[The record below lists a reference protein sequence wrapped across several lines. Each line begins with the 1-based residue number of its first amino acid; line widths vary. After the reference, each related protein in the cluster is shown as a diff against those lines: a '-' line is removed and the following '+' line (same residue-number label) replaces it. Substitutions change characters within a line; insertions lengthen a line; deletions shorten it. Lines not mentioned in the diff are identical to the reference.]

1 MTIYEKLGNILI
13 ARKLHAHT
21 HMCMHVCQSISVL
34 LKILNLE
41 KTNSSRYKVQSS
53 QSS

>member
-1 MTIYEKLGNILI
+1 MPIYEKLGNILI

-21 HMCMHVCQSISVL
+21 YVYACTVL

-53 QSS
+53 

>member
-21 HMCMHVCQSISVL
+21 YVYACLSKYNCVVKNFKFRKDQF
-34 LKILNLE
+34 
-41 KTNSSRYKVQSS
+41 Q
-53 QSS
+53 